1 VSEFVLWV
9 CLIDISILRWGYIW
23 EGGQTNKSENNGW
36 GQTNDI
42 VAETDKVIN
51 LIE

>member
-1 VSEFVLWV
+1 MEGGQTNKSEHNGW
-9 CLIDISILRWGYIW
+9 
-23 EGGQTNKSENNGW
+23 GQTNKSENNGW

>member
-1 VSEFVLWV
+1 MEGGQTNKSEHNGW
-9 CLIDISILRWGYIW
+9 
-23 EGGQTNKSENNGW
+23 GQTNKSENNGW

-42 VAETDKVIN
+42 VAQTDKVIN